1 MDNQELYR
9 EIKSQIKIED
19 YARRMG
25 YSVEKKGSYFSLKEH
40 DSVIIDP
47 RKNCFWRNSEPGSGK
62 AIGKGG
68 SIIDF
73 VCMFKNVS
81 LHEALKELSMEV
93 QGKYGYPPDRSAFCK
108 MTRPKQKGNFL
119 SAATVLALPEQDA
132 NMKNVFAYL
141 IQTRCISQRVV
152 QAFVDRHMLYQ
163 DQNKNCVF
171 VSFDMENPEK
181 PVFACR
187 RGTNT
192 RHPFYGDVAGCDYQ
206 QCFYYSNHTDRL
218 YVTESVIDAM
228 SVMSLKADQD
238 TYDYLALAGVGKLDV
253 IRTYLQNPKI
263 KEVWIGT
270 DQDEHGRLA
279 ARMLAD
285 EVRERRP
292 DIRVVMDLPDSSYK
306 DWNDVLKRKH
316 MERNKE

>member
-25 YSVEKKGSYFSLKEH
+25 YSVEKKGRYFSLKEH

-62 AIGKGG
+62 SIGRGG

-93 QGKYGYPPDRSAFCK
+93 QGRFGYLNHSDHCRMAGMKKEGNRPSAE
-108 MTRPKQKGNFL
+108 TI
-119 SAATVLALPEQDA
+119 LALPDQDV
-132 NMKNVFAYL
+132 NMRNVFAYL
-141 IQTRCISQRVV
+141 IQTRCIDQRIV

-171 VSFDMENPEK
+171 VSYDRNDPK
-181 PVFACR
+181 HPVFACR

-206 QCFYYSNHTDRL
+206 QCFYYSNHADRL
-218 YVTESVIDAM
+218 YVTESVIDTM
-228 SVMSLKADQD
+228 SVMSLKDDHD

-253 IRTYLQNPKI
+253 IRTYIQNPRI
-263 KEVWIGT
+263 KEVWLGT

-285 EVRERRP
+285 AVRKKRP
-292 DIRVVMDLPDSSYK
+292 DIRVVMDLPDSPYK
-306 DWNDVLKRKH
+306 DWNDVLKSKH